1 MKYKN
6 SLDNHFGNPLN
17 QLNNLAAYAAELEWR
32 LKAGKIAPKGDFS
45 DCCGAPPYINIET
58 GMCSDCKEHCE
69 FIYE

>member
-17 QLNNLAAYAAELEWR
+17 QLNNLIDY
-32 LKAGKIAPKGDFS
+32 KPKGDFS